1 MGDKLRA
8 VRIKIDNILGVEH
21 LEFEPGK
28 VTIIKGPNAS
38 GKSSVLEAV
47 RSLWKGNVHDVTL
60 LRHGAKKGEVCLLM
74 GDGVELAKEVLEG
87 KTLLS
92 VRVPKVGDIPRAP
105 GYVKGLL
112 GSLSLNPIEFITA
125 KPEQQK
131 ALFLRATPLQ
141 VTREQLETAVG
152 FPLTIPV
159 EGRHA
164 FDVLAAAEKLFYD
177 DRTEVNRNLKQKQA
191 AVQQLATSLPKAPPE
206 GDWPAHVKEA
216 EREVRALDAE
226 QRGRKQEAE
235 RTSAEQIIQLGRDVD
250 AETMEVRRTAQVQIR
265 EIERVLAEHIERLR
279 QVTAQLQA
287 EKRDALKVMLATID
301 SEVSPQH
308 QEWIQKAEHARTM
321 ADQYIA
327 AESARNLLTQYAA
340 DAKALTEEAQGL
352 TQGLEGLRALRASLT
367 ADLPIP
373 GVTVGEQ
380 ELEVDGIPMSRV
392 EESRKVTLAVEL
404 AMLGAGELPLIV
416 VDGLEALDHH
426 TLELFKQV
434 VAKYDAQVLAAR
446 VEDPDPT
453 RPETLGLTVEREE

>member
-141 VTREQLETAVG
+141 VTREQLEAAVG

-164 FDVLAAAEKLFYD
+164 FDVLAAAEKLFYE
-177 DRTEVNRNLKQKQA
+177 DRTEVHRNLKSKQA
-191 AVQQLATSLPKAPPE
+191 AVQQIQESLPKGPPE
-206 GDWPAHVKEA
+206 GDWMTHVKECA
-216 EREVRALDAE
+216 RQVKALE
-226 QRGRKQEAE
+226 EESRGRKQMAE
-235 RTSAEQIIQLGRDVD
+235 RKSSEELVALNRD
-250 AETMEVRRTAQVQIR
+250 AEAQIAELRRGTEVQIR
-265 EIERVLAEHIERLR
+265 ELDRMLVEQIDGIRHIA
-279 QVTAQLQA
+279 AQMAA
-287 EKRDALKVMLATID
+287 EKRDILQADLAVVEEQVATPRQ
-301 SEVSPQH
+301 VL
-308 QEWIQKAEHARTM
+308 IQKAEHARTM

-327 AESARNLLTQYAA
+327 AASARTLLAQMHTE
-340 DAKALTEEAQGL
+340 AKQLAEEAQGL
-352 TQGLEGLRALRASLT
+352 TQGLEGLRTLRASLT